1 MGSWNNTCG
10 LTNLPIISGEDD
22 LFSNVGI
29 YLGKDKVYE
38 E

>member
-1 MGSWNNTCG
+1 MKPYKRHKKTYD
-10 LTNLPIISGEDD
+10 P
-22 LFSNVGI
+22 FSNVGI